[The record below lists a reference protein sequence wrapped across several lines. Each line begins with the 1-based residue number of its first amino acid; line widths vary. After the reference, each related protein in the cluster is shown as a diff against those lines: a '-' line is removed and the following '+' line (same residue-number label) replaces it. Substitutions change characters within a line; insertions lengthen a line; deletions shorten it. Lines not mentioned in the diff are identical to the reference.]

1 MLTIDSTN
9 SRNQFLFV
17 CLFFFISAIDHIYNF
32 ITSGPVYFQYRCFAL
47 AVSFITEDFS
57 CRANQTEKCT
67 LTKQRQ
73 ILYKLQRCRKRGKAI
88 RFLIESQFIHL
99 ILQFYYNASVNFHSQ
114 LLANWKITQ
123 EKSRCKHME
132 QGHIWAKK
140 HVPHTRFFG
149 YIIDKR
155 DNQKWESN

>member
-1 MLTIDSTN
+1 M
-9 SRNQFLFV
+9 
-17 CLFFFISAIDHIYNF
+17 
-32 ITSGPVYFQYRCFAL
+32 
-47 AVSFITEDFS
+47 
-57 CRANQTEKCT
+57 
-67 LTKQRQ
+67 
-73 ILYKLQRCRKRGKAI
+73 
-88 RFLIESQFIHL
+88 RFLIKSQFIHL

-149 YIIDKR
+149 YVIDKR